1 MNRAKSLIEIH
12 FSEFLSKRG
21 GAKANQRKVKTS
33 LCERTRFHR
42 NRIERVRLELS
53 FRFVTFLALASLAR
67 ISAGGCKT
75 PIALDDSRKAAFE
88 AMTDEQLPVCFKII
102 KLVEELGIGNLH
114 NHVNYQLAS
123 GAASLKA
130 RPARAHAQTEFFVG
144 RASEMEEV
152 VNIGAFEHMPISRR
166 G

>member
-1 MNRAKSLIEIH
+1 MAFRLRPFPNLAGRVGTLLGGGT
-12 FSEFLSKRG
+12 LS
-21 GAKANQRKVKTS
+21 V
-33 LCERTRFHR
+33 TRPH
-42 NRIERVRLELS
+42 
-53 FRFVTFLALASLAR
+53 A
-67 ISAGGCKT
+67 
-75 PIALDDSRKAAFE
+75 RKAAFE